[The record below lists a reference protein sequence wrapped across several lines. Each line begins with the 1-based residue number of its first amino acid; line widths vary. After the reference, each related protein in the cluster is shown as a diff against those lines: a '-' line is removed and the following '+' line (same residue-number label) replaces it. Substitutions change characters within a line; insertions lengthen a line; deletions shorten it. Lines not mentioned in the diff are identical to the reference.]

1 MANTIEKLVRQFVRA
16 NFAARVKTQDGEY
29 QSEVKGKLGKVVVQN
44 PATVMEALE
53 ELCGAGKESGNVTT
67 YLAKKG
73 EFKGHTITLKLD
85 DDGSLLTLPMA
96 MIDTGE
102 E

>member
-1 MANTIEKLVRQFVRA
+1 MSIEKMVRQFVRA

-29 QSEVKGKLGKVVVQN
+29 QSEVKGKVGKVVIQN

-73 EFKGHTITLKLD
+73 EFKGHTITVKLD
-85 DDGSLLTLPMA
+85 DEGSLLTVPMA
-96 MIDTGE
+96 LINTGDE
-102 E
+102 